1 MILSISRVKDPKETC
16 FPGGAPY
23 LLLENWDVSG
33 FSQGEIKLELPL
45 LPDHIFHVVTCVSSV
60 GGSGT
65 HAHFLLPHELISKFS
80 AHHTVSFLPLQTQ
93 TSLPSAGL
101 GDWAHAMTLFC
112 FRISRSKQR
121 ANPVF
126 EQKSCDDGCML
137 SHTHTK
143 AHLLNESLFALP
155 FPAGEFVGDV
165 WPGREHQSRKQ
176 QPEVFSSRWAV
187 HRSQPDLHSWSD
199 SICETGPLVCP
210 GSGVTWCEGSWILA
224 APRHLRS
231 FLCGAGAAAARVL
244 AKTIPLKQFLSLG
257 GRGVFLLPKEALL
270 KHPVPHLCK
279 KNIGK
284 ANDYRG

>member
-45 LPDHIFHVVTCVSSV
+45 LPDHIFHVVTCVSSA

-80 AHHTVSFLPLQTQ
+80 AHRTVSFLPLQTQ

-137 SHTHTK
+137 SHTHTPK
-143 AHLLNESLFALP
+143 LTCSMN
-155 FPAGEFVGDV
+155 
-165 WPGREHQSRKQ
+165 
-176 QPEVFSSRWAV
+176 
-187 HRSQPDLHSWSD
+187 
-199 SICETGPLVCP
+199 
-210 GSGVTWCEGSWILA
+210 
-224 APRHLRS
+224 
-231 FLCGAGAAAARVL
+231 
-244 AKTIPLKQFLSLG
+244 LSLLSPSLQASSSVMSG
-257 GRGVFLLPKEALL
+257 PGESTSPESSNLKYSAQDGLYTGVSLTSTAEVTASVRQDPWCALAL
-270 KHPVPHLCK
+270 
-279 KNIGK
+279 
-284 ANDYRG
+284 A